1 MNAGVSRYFL
11 LVFAALVVGVAFV
24 QVKTKRRA
32 QPALFIGGSEAP
44 ILSNLVLPAET
55 VAVVP
60 ADQIGRGTV
69 VDIEDHGGFTYVLH
83 AQQWLRVGKGEMQ
96 GPFGL
101 GAVGAPGVF
110 DNATDI
116 IPTDTMIYVLQR
128 LPARIMAF
136 HPDGRYA
143 TTIRVRSGDSAS
155 SYIHPERFS
164 ESNNR
169 FHILVA
175 HFDPSGTVNRELVTG
190 RDEWKRIYWLPSDS
204 LLHMSDDV
212 ILDTRGDSI
221 TLLTMLGYRFHSILN
236 ENVRVVQRSD
246 PPRYSVPDS
255 IRWDFERTFA
265 GAPAGLRDRLTLPEY
280 IPPARAFS
288 LLDGGYLAVAVSR
301 EMEAVSIEVLDVD
314 ATPLWRSSEIFDAPV
329 FLQGNQ
335 LFRVEE
341 QPNHL
346 VVLRHR
352 IKGAVE
358 WPR

>member
-11 LVFAALVVGVAFV
+11 LVFAALVIGIAFV
-24 QVKTKRRA
+24 QMKTMRRA
-32 QPALFIGGSEAP
+32 QPAMFIGGKEAP
-44 ILSNLVLPAET
+44 ILIDLILPAET

-60 ADQIGRGTV
+60 ADRIGRGEV
-69 VDIEDHGGFTYVLH
+69 VDIEDHDGFTYVLH
-83 AQQWLRVGKGEMQ
+83 AQQWLRVGQGEIQ
-96 GPFGL
+96 GPFGR
-101 GAVGAPGVF
+101 GTVGAPGVF

-136 HPDGRYA
+136 YPDGRYA
-143 TTIRVRSGDSAS
+143 RAIRVRSAESTS

-169 FHILVA
+169 FHILLA
-175 HFDPSGTVNRELVTG
+175 HFDPAGTVDREVVTG
-190 RDEWKRIYWLPSDS
+190 RDDWTRAYWLPSDS

-212 ILDTRGDSI
+212 ILDTRADSI
-221 TLLTMLGYRFHSILN
+221 TLLTMLGYRIHSILN

-265 GAPAGLRDRLTLPEY
+265 GAPAHLRDRLTLPEH

-288 LLDGGYLAVAVSR
+288 LLDGGYIAVAVSR
-301 EMEAVSIEVLDVD
+301 DMESVSIEVLSAN
-314 ATPLWRSSEIFDAPV
+314 ATPLWRSPEIFEAPV
-329 FLQGNQ
+329 FLHADQ